1 MKNMNK
7 SKQMKLFV
15 LLGSLLLGLG
25 LTVVPL
31 QAKKSAD
38 LAFQPEAWMYHSLVD
53 VEFVKQYAQIP
64 VPEGVMLIDAR
75 PYKPKY
81 VKGHIPGA
89 VSMPNTTFED
99 HVDEL
104 PTDRDTLLIFYCGG
118 LKCKLSHKAAQK
130 AEELGYTNI
139 KVFAEGFP
147 KWMGVLGH
155 YASVSA
161 EYVADRM
168 AENGVMVYDARPFKP
183 KYVKGHLPGAVSLPH
198 THFDALSAKLPRDKN
213 FPVIFYCGGLE
224 CRLSHKSA
232 QKALELGYTDVKVF
246 SGGYPEWKA
255 AYGSDPSTAVAVKA
269 GEIEGSIEI
278 AQFKKIMENNPESIL
293 LIDVRDPDEFAKG
306 SFETSVNIPVDD
318 LEKKVDE
325 LPEDKPIVFVC
336 STGARS
342 GESYYMLEDMRPSL
356 EEVYY
361 LEGGL
366 TFKKDGSYEITD
378 SEYADQG

>member
-1 MKNMNK
+1 MRYLNYC
-7 SKQMKLFV
+7 KQKGFLL
-15 LLGSLLLGLG
+15 LLGSLL
-25 LTVVPL
+25 VVMSPFSGPAFGKN
-31 QAKKSAD
+31 QSKPD
-38 LAFQPEAWMYHSLVD
+38 FQPKEWMYHSLVD
-53 VEFVKQYAQIP
+53 VEFVQQHVKIP
-64 VPEGVMLIDAR
+64 VPEDVMIVDAR

-81 VKGHIPGA
+81 IKGHIPGA
-89 VSMPNTTFED
+89 VSVPNTTFEE
-99 HVDEL
+99 HAGKL
-104 PTDRDTLLIFYCGG
+104 PKDKDTLLIFYCGG
-118 LKCKLSHKAAQK
+118 LKCKLSHKAARK

-147 KWMGVLGH
+147 RWMKVPGH
-155 YASVSA
+155 YASISA
-161 EYVADRM
+161 EYVAAQM
-168 AENGVMVYDARPFKP
+168 AENAVMVYDARPFKP
-183 KYVKGHLPGAVSLPH
+183 KYVKGHVPGAISLPN
-198 THFDALSAKLPRDKN
+198 TQFDSLSAKLPRDTD

-224 CRLSHKSA
+224 CRLSHKA
-232 QKALELGYTDVKVF
+232 ARKAMELGYTDVKVL

-293 LIDVRDPDEFAKG
+293 LIDVRDSDEFAKG

-342 GESYYMLEDMRPSL
+342 GESYYMLQDLRPSL

-366 TFKKDGSYEITD
+366 EFKEDGSYTIEPT
-378 SEYADQG
+378 S